1 MTTKQPKVFSNPVH
15 FLAFGFGSGLSPKAP
30 GTTGTV
36 VAVLIHL
43 ALAPYLTLHSY
54 LAFLVVSFL
63 AGIYLCGNTARDL
76 GEHDCGGIVW
86 DEFVG
91 YWVAMFMVPTT
102 WYWVATAFI
111 LFRLF
116 DILKPF
122 PIGLLDKKVHGG
134 LGIMLDD
141 LLAGIY
147 ALLLVQA
154 AILFTGF

>member
-1 MTTKQPKVFSNPVH
+1 
-15 FLAFGFGSGLSPKAP
+15 
-30 GTTGTV
+30 
-36 VAVLIHL
+36 
-43 ALAPYLTLHSY
+43 
-54 LAFLVVSFL
+54 
-63 AGIYLCGNTARDL
+63 
-76 GEHDCGGIVW
+76 
-86 DEFVG
+86 
-91 YWVAMFMVPTT
+91 VAMFMVPTT

-122 PIGLLDKKVHGG
+122 PIGLLDKKIHGG

>member
-1 MTTKQPKVFSNPVH
+1 MTTKQPKVFSNPIH

-54 LAFLVVSFL
+54 LTFLVVSFL

-76 GEHDCGGIVW
+76 GEHDYGGIVW

-102 WYWVATAFI
+102 WYWVAMAFI

-116 DILKPF
+116 DIHKPF

-147 ALLLVQA
+147 ALLLLQA